1 MSNDVILHYGVA
13 RRSGRYPWGSG
24 EDPNHGNKSFLTK
37 YEELRAKGLKETDI
51 ATQMGMNTSQLRHN
65 ITWAR
70 KEQRADHLNQI
81 TIMKEAGMSDS
92 AIANKLGIS
101 ERTVLNYRSGSQ
113 KQTQLQMDGIVEAVS
128 KGVENSGYLDVGV
141 GVERQLGVSRT
152 RFNTV
157 VDRLVQEKGYHIHEV
172 YVKRLSDP
180 SKFTTMKVL
189 SKESDKEVVN
199 LAAKN
204 GEIRNLNSYSEDHGV
219 TLNPL
224 HPPIPVHLDR
234 IKIRY
239 AEEGGADKD
248 GLIEMRRGVDDLDLG
263 NSKYA
268 QVRIAAG
275 TNSYIKGMAAYS
287 DLEFPPGVDIIFN
300 TNKSN
305 SVPKEKALKKMGKDV
320 DNPFGAN
327 IVRQKGSLNIV
338 NEQGD
343 WDTWSKKMSS
353 QFLSKQPASLVQDRL
368 EATSKHLK
376 DDFDEIVSLT
386 NPVVKKHLLEAYIEG
401 LDSKANHLKAQGL
414 PRTKNHVL
422 LPIVDIKPNEI
433 YAPLYKDGERVV
445 LVRHPHGGIFEIPE
459 LVVNNKNAAG
469 KSMIGPHSPDAVGIH
484 PSVAGKLSGADFD
497 GDTALVIPND
507 KGQIKTSRSLKELDG
522 WGEKMHVLYKR
533 DDRDDKG
540 ELIPTILPRT
550 KQIQM
555 GVISNLITDMSIK
568 GATQSELANA
578 VRHSMV
584 VIDSEKH
591 NLDYK
596 QSARDHR
603 ISALRKKYQTHINP
617 ETGKVAQGAST
628 LISRSKRKVNISDP
642 DEVRKLTD
650 KGRTPSE
657 IAKSL
662 GININTVHDYIKNNS
677 DFNPHTYVSEKET
690 AVELLYASYI
700 SKVIG
705 IKNEA
710 KKINES
716 IVNPAYSKEAAK
728 VYESEIKSLNS
739 KLNKALLNAPKERQ
753 AQLLTNNLYY
763 SNVTADMSKDDK
775 KKLRSRSLAKAR
787 ETVGAKKTIIGS
799 DKMPITDR
807 EWEAIQARAI
817 STTKLKQ
824 ILDNADMDV
833 IRRLA
838 SPREPKLSTAKA
850 TRAKTL
856 LKNGYTY
863 AEVAE
868 ALGVSTSSIKEVISG
883 G

>member
-1 MSNDVILHYGVA
+1 MSNTIDNVLLHYGVA

-24 EDPNHGNKSFLTK
+24 EDPYHGNRLFLNK

-51 ATQMGMNTSQLRHN
+51 ASKMGMNTSQLRHN

-70 KEQRADHLNQI
+70 KEQRASHLDQI
-81 TIMKEAGMSDS
+81 NVMKKAGMNNSN
-92 AIANKLGIS
+92 IANKLGIS
-101 ERTVLNYRSGSQ
+101 EATVRNYESGSQ
-113 KQTQLQMDGIVEAVS
+113 KQAQLQLDGITEALL
-128 KGVENSGYLDVGV
+128 KGVDKSGYLDVGV

-157 VDRLVQEKGYHIHEV
+157 VDRLVQEKGYTIHEI

-180 SKFTTMKVL
+180 SKYTTVKVL
-189 SKESDKEVVN
+189 SKESDIEVV
-199 LAAKN
+199 K
-204 GEIRNLNSYSEDHGV
+204 RNSEKIKTLDTYSDDGGR

-239 AEEGGADKD
+239 AEDGGADKD
-248 GLIEMRRGVDDLDLG
+248 GLIELRRGVDDLNLG

-268 QVRIAAG
+268 QVRIAAEG
-275 TNSYIKGMAAYS
+275 KLYIKGMAAYS
-287 DLEFPPGVDIIFN
+287 DSDFPSGVDIIFN

-305 SVPKEKALKKMGKDV
+305 ALPKEKALKSMSDDE

-327 IVRQKGSLNIV
+327 IIRQKGALNIV

-353 QFLSKQPASLVQDRL
+353 QFLSKQPVSLVKDRL

-376 DDFDEIVSLT
+376 DEFGDISSLT
-386 NPVVKKHLLEAYIEG
+386 NPVVKKHLLDAYIEG

-422 LPIVDIKPNEI
+422 LPIVEIKPNEV
-433 YAPLYKDGERVV
+433 YAPLYKNGERVV

-459 LVVNNKNAAG
+459 LVVNNKNSAG
-469 KSMIGPHSPDAVGIH
+469 KSMIGSDAPDAIGIH
-484 PSVAGKLSGADFD
+484 PSVAKKLSGADFD

-507 KGQIKTSRSLKELDG
+507 KGQIKTSRSLKELQNFDP
-522 WGEKMHVLYKR
+522 MMYKV
-533 DDRDDKG
+533 DHK
-540 ELIPTILPRT
+540 TIQPRT

-555 GVISNLITDMSIK
+555 GIVSNLITDMTIK
-568 GATQSELANA
+568 GASQSELARA
-578 VRHSMV
+578 VKHSMV

-596 QSARDHR
+596 KSARDNG
-603 ISALRKKYQTHINP
+603 ISALRKQYQTHINP
-617 ETGKVAQGAST
+617 ETGKISQGAST
-628 LISRSKRKVNISDP
+628 LISRSKRKVNISEAGFDP
-642 DEVRKLTD
+642 D
-650 KGRTPSE
+650 
-657 IAKSL
+657 
-662 GININTVHDYIKNNS
+662 
-677 DFNPHTYVSEKET
+677 TYSSGT
-690 AVELLYASYI
+690 AVENLYATYI
-700 SKVIG
+700 NDVRS

-710 KKINES
+710 TKVSQS
-716 IVNPAYSKEAAK
+716 IVRPDYSKEAAK
-728 VYESEIKSLNS
+728 VYEPEIKSLNA
-739 KLNKALLNAPKERQ
+739 KLNKALLNAPRERQ

-763 SNVTADMSKDDK
+763 SNLTPNMTPDDK
-775 KKLRSRSLAKAR
+775 KKLKSRSLAKAR
-787 ETVGAKKTIIGS
+787 FDVGAEKSIIGS
-799 DKMPITDR
+799 PKNPITDR

-817 STTKLKQ
+817 STTKLEQ
-824 ILDNADMDV
+824 ILNNADMDV
-833 IRRLA
+833 IRTLA
-838 SPREPKLSTAKA
+838 TPRQPKLDTAKA
-850 TRAKTL
+850 TRAKQL

-868 ALGVSTSSIKEVISG
+868 AIGVSTSSIREIMGKG
-883 G
+883 